1 MAREE
6 IAMIRFLCRFFSF
19 VALVMA
25 IGAAVMDSIESV
37 ASSTVITTS
46 FESLWGDVD
55 ASGLA
60 LAKQWVATHIGGWAL
75 QSMQSA
81 VLRQPAF
88 AIFLGLALVLW
99 MAGYK
104 RRSSAGRFAA

>member
-1 MAREE
+1 M
-6 IAMIRFLCRFFSF
+6 RFLCRFFSF
-19 VALVMA
+19 IALVLA
-25 IGAAVMDSIESV
+25 VGAGVTDSIESV
-37 ASSTVITTS
+37 ASSAVVTTS

-60 LAKQWVATHIGGWAL
+60 LVKQWVATHIGGWAL
-75 QSMQSA
+75 QWMQSA
-81 VLRQPAF
+81 LLQQPAF

-104 RRSSAGRFAA
+104 RPSPEGRFAA